1 MKWQREVKRWL
12 SLGLIIIA
20 ILTAAAGFRER
31 CCPDT
36 GRTVLQL
43 GTVWASIIYTAV
55 ETVTIIPFMQYDHT
69 MRDKKCRSEHYTL
82 FPLSAQNSR
91 PPSALQEGLGARLGL
106 PSMWSAAN
114 VLTAACAIQ
123 NTNCYRLPYLTSSLH
138 HSLHSFTMD
147 NWYNYITR
155 SHLEPADITLT
166 AQTTNPQQGYYSN
179 ME

>member
-1 MKWQREVKRWL
+1 MLPGHWQNSPAARYC
-12 SLGLIIIA
+12 LGLHHIY
-20 ILTAAAGFRER
+20 
-31 CCPDT
+31 C
-36 GRTVLQL
+36 GRDCNNNTLYA
-43 GTVWASIIYTAV
+43 VWTTPCV
-55 ETVTIIPFMQYDHT
+55 N
-69 MRDKKCRSEHYTL
+69 KKCRSEHYTL
-82 FPLSAQNSR
+82 FPLSAHNSR

-155 SHLEPADITLT
+155 SHLEPADIMLT
-166 AQTTNPQQGYYSN
+166 TQTTSPQQGYYWD